1 LPLEIGSLH
10 GIRPHCGKG
19 GSVSHGFRD
28 LRTPAVSVGES
39 PETSAILPGVPEPRP
54 QAVTDVSHPPEATEE
69 RCFVC
74 DLCGKT
80 FSGLPEGSGLFMWT
94 RGNEVRVEEPPLCR
108 GCASRLVL
116 GAFHVYEDG
125 SGEE

>member
-1 LPLEIGSLH
+1 MSE
-10 GIRPHCGKG
+10 
-19 GSVSHGFRD
+19 
-28 LRTPAVSVGES
+28 LR
-39 PETSAILPGVPEPRP
+39 PEP
-54 QAVTDVSHPPEATEE
+54 VIDVSRPPEAAEE

-94 RGNEVRVEEPPLCR
+94 RGSEVRMEEPPLCR
-108 GCASRLVL
+108 VCASQLVL
-116 GAFHVYEDG
+116 GAFHVYQDD

>member
-1 LPLEIGSLH
+1 MKARLLPPSESERKPAFPIGFVASESQRS
-10 GIRPHCGKG
+10 G
-19 GSVSHGFRD
+19 
-28 LRTPAVSVGES
+28 VGERLES
-39 PETSAILPGVPEPRP
+39 SAILSGVPEPRP
-54 QAVTDVSHPPEATEE
+54 QPVVDVSHPPEATEE

-80 FSGLPEGSGLFMWT
+80 FNGLPEGSGLFMWT
-94 RGNEVRVEEPPLCR
+94 RGNEVRMEEPPLCR

-116 GAFHVYEDG
+116 GAFHVYQDG